1 MNVKNFVTT
10 HKQGISLISFSLSF
24 LFLAGIFGGCENN
37 DISFLKC
44 LVCSLSALAVM
55 AGSVWYG
62 KLWKLPLDMEETEEE
77 AEDWKRDSMDS
88 AFTLKSWNALKM
100 KVSGIL
106 SGKKE
111 DDHEKRNI

>member
-1 MNVKNFVTT
+1 MEPKRLYKSKTNRVICGV
-10 HKQGISLISFSLSF
+10 SF

-88 AFTLKSWNALKM
+88 TFTLKSWNALKM

-106 SGKKE
+106 SRKKE

>member
-10 HKQGISLISFSLSF
+10 HKQGISLTSFSLSF

-44 LVCSLSALAVM
+44 LVCSLAALAVM

-62 KLWKLPLDMEETEEE
+62 KL
-77 AEDWKRDSMDS
+77 RDSMDS
-88 AFTLKSWNALKM
+88 AFTLKSWNVLKM

-106 SGKKE
+106 SRKKE